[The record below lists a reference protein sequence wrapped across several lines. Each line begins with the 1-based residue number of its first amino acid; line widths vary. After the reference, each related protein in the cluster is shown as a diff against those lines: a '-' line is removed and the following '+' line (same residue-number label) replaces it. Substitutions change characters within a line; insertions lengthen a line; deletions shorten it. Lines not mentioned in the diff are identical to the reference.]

1 VHPLVEDARAW
12 DARDV
17 LSAYAYAQREWMMRA
32 SWGRLLEHA
41 IGRHARGEVRILD
54 RKAVVGGALGPDEL
68 LPDADPRVLRAAAS
82 ALGS

>member
-1 VHPLVEDARAW
+1 VDARAW

-41 IGRHARGEVRILD
+41 IVRHARGEVRILD
-54 RKAVVGGALGPDEL
+54 GKAVVGGALGPEEL
-68 LPDADPRVLRAAAS
+68 VPDAEPRVLPTAAS
-82 ALGS
+82 AGGR